1 MGKREWDTIF
11 LAEFMEND
19 NTLLSWGLIGG
30 GVVDVVRGV
39 SCITGKINPLFFR
52 YPYFTARS
60 ICYHTKN

>member
-30 GVVDVVRGV
+30 AGIVRGWV
-39 SCITGKINPLFFR
+39 VLQGIEKQTLSSSYSHLTTI
-52 YPYFTARS
+52 
-60 ICYHTKN
+60 